1 MDTNAIVVILVM
13 ALVWISAI
21 SIAIY
26 DFMVRQK
33 KMDDIIRKC
42 DKVNE
47 LCDDIIKTLEDNRK
61 NGH

>member
-42 DKVNE
+42 DN
-47 LCDDIIKTLEDNRK
+47 IIKTLEDNRK